1 MFIHSAIDGWIRV
14 NKAAVNMDVQASLW
28 DLNSFGY
35 IYTPRGGSA
44 GSDSN
49 SSFNFWRTAT
59 LISTETAP
67 SYKPTNSAQGFQ
79 FLELDTQL
87 KRKWA
92 MYLVNEK
99 YACVLSHSVVSDSLW
114 PHGLEPARL
123 LCPWDFPGKSTGLRW
138 HFLLQGIFLTQG
150 SSLRLLHG
158 QVDSS
163 PLESQM
169 NNRHSLITQYL
180 QKVSQQCHR
189 ACSILVPW
197 PGIKPTPA
205 ALAARRLNHWTP
217 GKSQ

>member
-123 LCPWDFPGKSTGLRW
+123 LCPGDSPGKDTGV
-138 HFLLQGIFLTQG
+138 G
-150 SSLRLLHG
+150 SREN
-158 QVDSS
+158 V
-163 PLESQM
+163 
-169 NNRHSLITQYL
+169 LITATFVL
-180 QKVSQQCHR
+180 
-189 ACSILVPW
+189 
-197 PGIKPTPA
+197 GIKWHKKGWAGFCGCWLDTLFYLKIRSSIWRVSYSVLKA
-205 ALAARRLNHWTP
+205 EAELT
-217 GKSQ
+217 SIQFSSVT